1 MRLVLSKFRI
11 FYDSFL
17 QGSGRLGGLD
27 LGICTLASGQRRPA
41 FSRYG
46 YMSSQSKKPKPGSIF
61 YMQAA
66 ASALKLPMSTQPT
79 LDHMIIAE

>member
-1 MRLVLSKFRI
+1 M
-11 FYDSFL
+11 
-17 QGSGRLGGLD
+17 QGSGRVGGLD

-41 FSRYG
+41 FSRYV
-46 YMSSQSKKPKPGSIF
+46 KPNKEAQTWICF